1 MLNGD
6 YGTYN
11 GSSTPIQMSRS
22 FVLVPNE
29 PFMVTRYTL
38 TNPSSTTSYNWN
50 VLDQVHLN
58 NTNSSDNV
66 AGSYTSS
73 NHTLYAN
80 MTASGQYVVFL
91 GAMQTPSSYQVG
103 NDSDCTASDSTASA
117 WCQFDANGALDDNS
131 SLSTP
136 NMDLGF
142 QDEVTIAPNSTQTL
156 YFYMG
161 IASTLSAAE
170 TDAGTASGEPA
181 RTWYTTTATDYT
193 NWLNGGKTISTTDTG
208 RQYRLPAQ
216 PRRDQ
221 ELAEPRYRALACGDQ
236 PRVLRLQGLGEGLV
250 L

>member
-1 MLNGD
+1 MKYDQAQDFTTTGYIDQNGVLQRAPTAPTTGRLD
-6 YGTYN
+6 AH
-11 GSSTPIQMSRS
+11 PDEPEL
-22 FVLVPNE
+22 VLVPNE

-66 AGSYTSS
+66 SGSYTSS

-91 GAMQTPSSYQVG
+91 GALKTPSSYQVG
-103 NDSDCTASDSTASA
+103 NDSDCTPSDSTASA
-117 WCQFDANGALDDNS
+117 WCQFDTNGSLDDNS

-161 IASTLSAAE
+161 IASTLTAAE
-170 TDAGTASGEPA
+170 TDAGTASGSSGSS
-181 RTWYTTTATDYT
+181 WYTTAATDYT
-193 NWLNGGKTISTTDTG
+193 NWLNGGKTISTTEH
-208 RQYRLPAQ
+208 RCQYRCTCATSW
-216 PRRDQ
+216 
-221 ELAEPRYRALACGDQ
+221 
-236 PRVLRLQGLGEGLV
+236 
-250 L
+250 